1 MFEKRELELR
11 HFLFNTLLGKCCS
24 IYGSF
29 SLRLHSS
36 ACWKIHSCSKMM
48 SRNVQVFFF
57 FFFFCED
64 PYVELCCNSF
74 KCSWSATSHT
84 RSEMCIVTARGRISL
99 ASVPTISKQSRD
111 SRENGNA
118 CSHSPHHT
126 WNYIAGLTL
135 NSSTW
140 IQWLVCV
147 NIDTVD
153 VLVTSVWAGAFF
165 A

>member
-1 MFEKRELELR
+1 
-11 HFLFNTLLGKCCS
+11 
-24 IYGSF
+24 
-29 SLRLHSS
+29 
-36 ACWKIHSCSKMM
+36 M
-48 SRNVQVFFF
+48 SRNVQVFF

-99 ASVPTISKQSRD
+99 ASLPTISKQSRD

-153 VLVTSVWAGAFF
+153 VLVTSV
-165 A
+165 